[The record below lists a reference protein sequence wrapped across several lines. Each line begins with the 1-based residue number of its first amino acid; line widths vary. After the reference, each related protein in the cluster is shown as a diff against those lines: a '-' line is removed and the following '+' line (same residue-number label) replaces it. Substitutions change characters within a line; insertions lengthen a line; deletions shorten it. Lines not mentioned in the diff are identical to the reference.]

1 MGTGYGHVAIGV
13 DDLDGTLAA
22 LASEHGIGSR
32 TSAVPGAR
40 GWIEDLLRPRPG
52 RLPDRAHRTGQMTSD
67 VHVRRRSSRPAC
79 RTSSERRLPREPS
92 SLIVR
97 RPAEGEREVLEE
109 GELDLDDGLVGDRW
123 RPRARKDG
131 EAADTSTQ
139 LTLMN
144 ARVIALL
151 SPDRERWGL
160 AGDQLYVDLDL
171 RPENLPPGTRLALG
185 SAVIEVTD
193 MPHTGCA
200 KFTARFGSDATRFV
214 NSPRGRA
221 LRLRGMN
228 ARVVEP
234 GRVRRG
240 DTIRKLAFERGADLG
255 LSGGTRWT
263 SSSSRAS
270 RWSSATRSA
279 PHLVLDE
286 VSSRLSGS
294 GGCNR
299 LAGSYEVGDEGL
311 RFGPIASTRM
321 ACSEAAM
328 ERESAFRRSRRGD
341 GPPARWIGARAPR
354 RRSRP
359 SHRGHRRDL

>member
-1 MGTGYGHVAIGV
+1 
-13 DDLDGTLAA
+13 
-22 LASEHGIGSR
+22 
-32 TSAVPGAR
+32 
-40 GWIEDLLRPRPG
+40 
-52 RLPDRAHRTGQMTSD
+52 MTSD
-67 VHVRRRSSRPAC
+67 VHVSEPELEAGLPDIERAPA
-79 RTSSERRLPREPS
+79 SEGTVE
-92 SLIVR
+92 LIVR

-109 GELDLDDGLVGDRW
+109 GELDLDEGLVGDRW
-123 RPRARKDG
+123 RPHARKHG

-185 SAVIEVTD
+185 SAVIEVTE

-200 KFTARFGSDATRFV
+200 KFTARFGSDAIRFV

-228 ARVVEP
+228 ARVVQP

-240 DTIRKLAFERGADLG
+240 DTIRKLAFEGAAGPGPPL
-255 LSGGTRWT
+255 GGTRWT
-263 SSSSRAS
+263 LVELEGVAVELGDEE
-270 RWSSATRSA
+270 SA

-328 ERESAFRRSRRGD
+328 ERESAFLAVLAGVTGHRLDGSALVLLDGD
-341 GPPARWIGARAPR
+341 GARAR
-354 RRSRP
+354 LIATTAETS
-359 SHRGHRRDL
+359 